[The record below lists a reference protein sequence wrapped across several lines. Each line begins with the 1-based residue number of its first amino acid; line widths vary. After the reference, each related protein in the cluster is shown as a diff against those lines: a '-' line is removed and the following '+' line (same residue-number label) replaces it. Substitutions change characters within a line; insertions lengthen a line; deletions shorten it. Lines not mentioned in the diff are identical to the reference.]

1 VKFLVRTADR
11 LLAGALF
18 GALAAVAHALV
29 AALLLGDAGGSL
41 RDRLVLLLAPEV
53 PFAAA
58 LGFVVAAGAVAF
70 EPGIPSSPLEL
81 LRELQE
87 EPVLTRTR
95 KAALFP
101 LVIAVGFA
109 WFVAVANVARLGLSL
124 ESAVLAGRRAAWA
137 AALLACFAALVVLA
151 FTGPLRALLASR
163 ADRAPWLVNPVRTS
177 SVAFAL
183 VALVAAVSARLG
195 GTGGDAFGPLGVLG
209 VFTRPELDLSPVGA
223 LASIAL
229 AAYAAN
235 VHVGRKIPGFAARGA
250 GILVLAGSLL
260 VAVRA
265 EGLFARRGALAENL
279 ATGSMPFRL
288 QLGVARKLFDRDR
301 DGASSRF
308 GGGDCDDRD
317 PAIGPDAIDVP
328 GNGVDED
335 CSGRDSP
342 LPGQSKK
349 AAAEPVAEVRPIPAS
364 ERPWGTDVNVLVI
377 TIDTLRF
384 DESTPPAGPSATPN
398 LDALAARGTRFS
410 RAYALASYTGKSIGP
425 MMIGRYPSETD
436 RDGGHFNRYGRG
448 NLMLAE
454 RLKKLGF
461 RTLGA
466 AAMNYFSLRSGL
478 ARGFDVWDLSARPKH
493 EEGGAG
499 SDQDTSI
506 TSPAITDAA
515 IRMLR
520 KQGDPQRRN
529 LVWLHYTDPHAQ
541 YVEHDGAPDF
551 LGSRKGGG
559 AMARARYDAEVW
571 STDREVGRL
580 LAAIEKFPSKR
591 PWVVVVTSDHGEAFN
606 EHGMSWHGMEVWES
620 LVRVPL
626 IVAAPGMKPHVVEQR
641 RSHVDLVPTILDLVG
656 GLEGFDGPGKSLV
669 PDLVDG
675 ANAQERDVLVD
686 MPTGPYTQKRRALL
700 YGPTPGMK
708 IIAFPGKR
716 FALFDL
722 TKDPGELTDLSEDAT
737 LFDEARAR
745 LEAVE
750 AELRE
755 VAPTSDPTQP

>member
-1 VKFLVRTADR
+1 
-11 LLAGALF
+11 
-18 GALAAVAHALV
+18 
-29 AALLLGDAGGSL
+29 
-41 RDRLVLLLAPEV
+41 
-53 PFAAA
+53 
-58 LGFVVAAGAVAF
+58 
-70 EPGIPSSPLEL
+70 
-81 LRELQE
+81 
-87 EPVLTRTR
+87 
-95 KAALFP
+95 
-101 LVIAVGFA
+101 
-109 WFVAVANVARLGLSL
+109 
-124 ESAVLAGRRAAWA
+124 
-137 AALLACFAALVVLA
+137 
-151 FTGPLRALLASR
+151 
-163 ADRAPWLVNPVRTS
+163 
-177 SVAFAL
+177 
-183 VALVAAVSARLG
+183 
-195 GTGGDAFGPLGVLG
+195 
-209 VFTRPELDLSPVGA
+209 
-223 LASIAL
+223 
-229 AAYAAN
+229 
-235 VHVGRKIPGFAARGA
+235 
-250 GILVLAGSLL
+250 
-260 VAVRA
+260 
-265 EGLFARRGALAENL
+265 
-279 ATGSMPFRL
+279 
-288 QLGVARKLFDRDR
+288 
-301 DGASSRF
+301 
-308 GGGDCDDRD
+308 
-317 PAIGPDAIDVP
+317 
-328 GNGVDED
+328 
-335 CSGRDSP
+335 
-342 LPGQSKK
+342 
-349 AAAEPVAEVRPIPAS
+349 
-364 ERPWGTDVNVLVI
+364 
-377 TIDTLRF
+377 
-384 DESTPPAGPSATPN
+384 
-398 LDALAARGTRFS
+398 
-410 RAYALASYTGKSIGP
+410 

-506 TSPAITDAA
+506 TSAAITDAA

-520 KQGDPQRRN
+520 KQGDPHRPN

-541 YVEHDGAPDF
+541 YVEREDTPDF
-551 LGSRKGGG
+551 LGARKGGG
-559 AMARARYDAEVW
+559 ALARARYDAEVW

-669 PDLVDG
+669 PELVDG

-686 MPTGPYTQKRRALL
+686 MPTGPFTQKRRALL

-722 TKDPGELTDLSEDAT
+722 AKDPGELTDLSEDAT
-737 LFDEARAR
+737 LFDDARAR
-745 LEAVE
+745 FEAVE